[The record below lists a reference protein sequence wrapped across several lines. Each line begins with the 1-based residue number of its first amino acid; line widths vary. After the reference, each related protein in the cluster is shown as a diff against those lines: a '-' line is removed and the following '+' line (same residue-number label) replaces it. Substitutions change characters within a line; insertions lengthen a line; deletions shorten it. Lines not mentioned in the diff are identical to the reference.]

1 MLVGHNT
8 NLSLGDITYHVQ
20 TEDRGPSHAL
30 IDTTVHCRGRVMHRR
45 TNTYA
50 DLLPLDP
57 DREQA
62 LRLRLDEQHRAVI
75 DEMRSGALHLP
86 PLPPEPPPRQVGGEN
101 LDPGQAAP
109 RVGPQPVRAAG
120 SAPAAPTHL
129 KLELLNAKTWLS
141 GKSASLQIL
150 VRDGAS
156 NIVSGARVTVRVE
169 GGIGPLEFLG
179 TSDAHGRAD
188 LDFEMPRL
196 VAGEPALLISGI
208 YGTAQGQL
216 RFSLRAKPKVS
227 SPN

>member
-1 MLVGHNT
+1 MLSGHNT
-8 NLSLGDITYHVQ
+8 NVTVGNVTYHVQ

-86 PLPPEPPPRQVGGEN
+86 PLPPEPPQRPA
-101 LDPGQAAP
+101 QAA
-109 RVGPQPVRAAG
+109 AD
-120 SAPAAPTHL
+120 AAPTHL
-129 KLELLNAKTWLS
+129 KLELLNAASWLR
-141 GKSASLQIL
+141 GKNASLQIL
-150 VRDGAS
+150 VRDAS
-156 NIVSGARVTVRVE
+156 SHPISGARVTVRVE
-169 GGIGPLEFLG
+169 GGSGPVEFLA
-179 TSDAHGRAD
+179 TSDAQGRAD
-188 LDFEMPRL
+188 LEFEMQRL
-196 VAGEPALLISGI
+196 AGDAALLISGS
-208 YGTAQGQL
+208 YGNAHGQL
-216 RFSLRAKPKVS
+216 RFSLRAKPKVP